1 MSDERYENGFQ
12 PEDEKPVDYKALFF
26 EYLMYWPWILG
37 CVIVMGIA
45 MYAYLRYQAPVY
57 NVNATVLIKQGDQTK
72 NPSAS
77 PMQAM
82 QDLGML
88 SMASNFDNEVE
99 ILRSRT
105 LVKKVVNKLNLY
117 INYKEAQTFRYPT
130 DLYKTSPV
138 QVWTTPEEADRLFG
152 PVTLEMTC
160 TPDGKVDVEASYYP
174 DRDADEVTLHKHF
187 DQLPG
192 VLTTP
197 VGVFTLSANSDSILA
212 KIDQTRTITA
222 TVVSPTAVATSY
234 TASLSSEPTSK
245 TTTIVALNLQNSNPR
260 RGIDFINMLVAL
272 YNEDANNDKNE
283 VAAKTAQF
291 IDDRIG
297 IINQEL
303 GTTESQLAS
312 FKQQAGLTD
321 LSSDAQLAL
330 KENSAYQQKQA
341 ENATQIRL
349 ITFLKSY
356 INDPKNEM
364 EVIPANVGLADQGL
378 SDLIIKY
385 NDLLIER
392 KRLLRTSNESNPAV
406 VQLDAGIR
414 ATRANVQTTVDNV
427 EKGLLITQSDL
438 DREGKKYATRISNAP
453 TQEKELMSIT
463 RQQEIKASLYLL
475 LLQKREENAITL
487 ASTATNGRIIE
498 EAMAGST
505 PVSPNKKMFYLIALV
520 LGIGIPV
527 GVIYLRNLLRFKIE
541 GRADVEKITDVPV
554 VGDVPMVDTKRN
566 PIVVHENHNNLM
578 EEVFRSVRTNIQY
591 MLQEGQ
597 KVILFTST
605 SSGEG
610 KSFTAGNLACS
621 FAFMGK
627 KVVIVGLD
635 IRKPGLNK
643 VFQIS
648 HKEKGITQYLAD
660 PEHTDLLSLCQP
672 STISTNLYILPG
684 GTVPPNPTELVARKT
699 LDQAIEILKANFDFV
714 ILDTAPIGMVTDTQ
728 LIARVAD
735 LSVYVCRA
743 GYTHKSHYE
752 LINELKKDHK
762 LPNLCTLI
770 NCIDMNQRKNGYY
783 YGYGKYGKYGKYGYG
798 KKYGYGYGYG
808 YGNKNDK

>member
-1 MSDERYENGFQ
+1 MNNERFDDIYNNLE
-12 PEDEKPVDYKALFF
+12 EEKPIDYKALIF
-26 EYLMYWPWILG
+26 EYLMYWPWILASIIIMSIG
-37 CVIVMGIA
+37 
-45 MYAYLRYQAPVY
+45 MYAYLRFKAPVY
-57 NVNATVLIKQGDQTK
+57 NVNATVLIKQGDQSK
-72 NPSAS
+72 NTAAS

-117 INYKEAQTFRYPT
+117 IRHSEKQTFRYAT
-130 DLYKTSPV
+130 DLYKNSPV
-138 QVWTTPEEADRLFG
+138 QVWTTPEEADRLYG

-160 TPDGKVDVEASYYP
+160 TPDGKIAVEAGYYP
-174 DRDADEVTLHKHF
+174 ALQADEIKLQKTFEH
-187 DQLPG
+187 LPA

-197 VGVFTLSANSDSILA
+197 VGVFTLTANADSTLA
-212 KIDQTRTITA
+212 AIQKTRVITA
-222 TVVSPTAVATSY
+222 TIFSPTSVAKSY
-234 TASLSSEPTSK
+234 ANSLTSEPTSK
-245 TTTIVALNLQNSNPR
+245 TTTIAALNLEESNPA
-260 RGIDFINMLVAL
+260 RGVDFINMLVAM

-291 IDDRIG
+291 IDERIS

-303 GTTESQLAS
+303 GTTENQLAS
-312 FKQQAGLTD
+312 YKQQAGLTD

-330 KENSAYQQKQA
+330 QENSAYQQKRA

-349 ITFLKSY
+349 IAFLKSY
-356 INDPKNEM
+356 INNPQNEM
-364 EVIPANVGLADQGL
+364 EVIPANVGLKDVGL
-378 SDLIIKY
+378 SNLIVKY
-385 NDLLIER
+385 NELLIER
-392 KRLLRTSNESNPAV
+392 KRLLRTSSESNPAV

-414 ATRANVQTTVDNV
+414 ATRTNVITTVNNV
-427 EKGLLITQSDL
+427 EKGLQITQAEI
-438 DREGKKYATRISNAP
+438 DREGRKYSERISNAP

-487 ASTATNGRIIE
+487 ASTASNGRIIE

-505 PVSPNKKMFYLIALV
+505 PIAPNKKMFYLIALM

-527 GVIYLRNLLRFKIE
+527 ASIYLRNLFRFKIE
-541 GRADVEKITDVPV
+541 SRADVEKITNVPI
-554 VGDVPMVDTKRN
+554 VGDIPLMETKEGA
-566 PIVVHENHNNLM
+566 IVVHENRNDLA
-578 EEVFRSVRTNIQY
+578 EEVFRSVRTNLQY
-591 MLQEGQ
+591 MLQENQ
-597 KVILFTST
+597 NVILFTST
-605 SSGEG
+605 TSGEG
-610 KSFTAGNLACS
+610 KSFIAGNLACS

-643 VFQIS
+643 VFRLS
-648 HKEKGITQYLAD
+648 HKERGITQYLAD

-672 STISTNLYILPG
+672 SNISENLYILPG
-684 GTVPPNPTELVARKT
+684 GAVPPNPTELVARKT
-699 LDQAIEILKANFDFV
+699 LDQAIDILKSNFDYV
-714 ILDTAPIGMVTDTQ
+714 LLDTAPIGIVTDTQ
-728 LIARVAD
+728 LIARTAD
-735 LSVYVCRA
+735 LSVYICRA
-743 GYTHKSHYE
+743 DYTHKSHYE
-752 LINELKKDHK
+752 LINDLQQNRK

-770 NCIDMNQRKNGYY
+770 NSIDMEQRRNGYY

-808 YGNKNDK
+808 KD

>member
-37 CVIVMGIA
+37 CVIVMGIV

-505 PVSPNKKMFYLIALV
+505 PVSPNKKMFYLIALI

-554 VGDVPMVDTKRN
+554 VGDVPMVDTKGN
-566 PIVVHENHNNLM
+566 PIVVHENHNDLM

-627 KVVIVGLD
+627 RVVIVGLD

-643 VFQIS
+643 VFQIT

-672 STISTNLYILPG
+672 STVSSNLYILPG

-699 LDQAIEILKANFDFV
+699 LDQAIEILKANFDYV
-714 ILDTAPIGMVTDTQ
+714 VLDTAPIGMVTDTQ

-743 GYTHKSHYE
+743 SYTHKSHYE

>member
-1 MSDERYENGFQ
+1 MSDERYDDLVQAEN
-12 PEDEKPVDYKALFF
+12 EKPIDYKAILF
-26 EYLMYWPWILG
+26 EYLMYWPWFVTCLIICLAG
-37 CVIVMGIA
+37 AWC
-45 MYAYLRYQAPVY
+45 YLRYQVPVY
-57 NVNATVLIKQGDQTK
+57 NVNATVLIKQGDK
-72 NPSAS
+72 NKAGGQNAS
-77 PMQAM
+77 LVAM

-99 ILRSRT
+99 ILQSRT
-105 LVKKVVNKLNLY
+105 LLKKVVNTLNLN
-117 INYKEAQTFRYPT
+117 ITYKEKRSFGYPIQ
-130 DLYKTSPV
+130 LYKDTPV
-138 QVWTTPEEADRLFG
+138 QIWMSPEEADKL
-152 PVTLEMTC
+152 PSALQVKLTC
-160 TPDGKVDVEASYYP
+160 TPDGKVQA
-174 DRDADEVTLHKHF
+174 DALYQQEGKEQTVSKSF
-187 DQLPG
+187 NQLPG
-192 VLTTP
+192 VLVTP
-197 VGVFTLSANSDSILA
+197 VGTLTLSPKDSTTV
-212 KIDQTRTITA
+212 KESRTVYA
-222 TVVSPTAVATSY
+222 TVITPTAAA
-234 TASLSSEPTSK
+234 ASCKTRLSAEPTSK
-245 TTTIVALNLQNSNPR
+245 FTTIVRLNYNDTHIG
-260 RGIDFINMLVAL
+260 RGKDFLNTLVAL
-272 YNEDANNDKNE
+272 YNSDANDDKNE
-283 VAAKTAQF
+283 VASRTAEF
-291 IDDRIG
+291 IDGRIQ

-303 GTTESQLAS
+303 GTTESELAS
-312 FKQQAGLTD
+312 YKQKAGLTD

-330 KENSAYQQKQA
+330 QGNAEYEQKRA
-341 ENATQIRL
+341 DNATQLRL
-349 ITFLKSY
+349 VQFLKEY
-356 INDPKNEM
+356 IDNPSNQM
-364 EVIPANVGLADQGL
+364 EVIPANIGLADNALTKVVEQ
-378 SDLIIKY
+378 Y
-385 NDLLIER
+385 NEMLTER
-392 KRLLRTSNESNPAV
+392 KRLLRTSSENNPAV
-406 VQLDAGIR
+406 VNLDTSIE
-414 ATRANVQTTVDNV
+414 ATRKNVQASVNSV
-427 EKGLLITQSDL
+427 LKGLEITRNDL
-438 DREGKKYATRISNAP
+438 ESQARKFEGKISNAP
-453 TQEKELMSIT
+453 TQEKELLSIT
-463 RQQEIKASLYLL
+463 RQQEIKASLYLM

-487 ASTATNGRIIE
+487 AATANNGRMVE
-498 EAMAGST
+498 EPLLGG
-505 PVSPNKKMFYLIALV
+505 PVSPNSKTYYLLALI

-527 GVIYLRNLLRFKIE
+527 GGIFLRNLLRFKIE
-541 GRADVEKITDVPV
+541 SRADVEKITDVPV
-554 VGDVPMVDTKRN
+554 VGDVPMVDTKGN
-566 PIVVHENHNNLM
+566 PIVVHENQNELM

-627 KVVIVGLD
+627 KTVIVGLD

-672 STISTNLYILPG
+672 STISSNLYILPG

-699 LDQAIEILKANFDFV
+699 LDKAIEILKTNFDYV

-735 LSVYVCRA
+735 LSVYICRA

-770 NCIDMNQRKNGYY
+770 NCIDMDQRKNGYY

-808 YGNKNDK
+808 KGK